1 MIYAVSPLTF
11 FMNMR
16 KALKMYIACLS
27 VITTLFT
34 PTSVLFMV
42 STMTDAQSFL
52 VSFFEGVGSANST
65 RGFAFKEDTD
75 CPLYMRPEIALRFPT
90 PLDIISPYYTYGDD
104 GALDQMDPDSVS
116 CMIIPRKPFF
126 QATCNY

>member
-1 MIYAVSPLTF
+1 MPISYGDFVA
-11 FMNMR
+11 
-16 KALKMYIACLS
+16 
-27 VITTLFT
+27 

-52 VSFFEGVGSANST
+52 FSFFERVGSANST
-65 RGFAFKEDTD
+65 RGFAFKEDMD
-75 CPLYMRPEIALRFPT
+75 RPLYVRPEIALRFPT

-116 CMIIPRKPFF
+116 CMKIPRKPFF